1 MSFSQDWLLVGY
13 ATIYTAAPVLSLVL
27 DKDVDENL
35 ANLYPELYKELT
47 SGRSLSY
54 RTFFVWV
61 FVSIY
66 QGGMIQGLSQ
76 ILTEVDG
83 PKMVAISY
91 TVLVLNELLMVAIEI
106 TTWHPMMILA
116 IVGTFVFYAGS
127 VPFLGGYFDLEFIL
141 TL

>member
-1 MSFSQDWLLVGY
+1 MVGY
-13 ATIYTAAPVLSLVL
+13 ATVYTAAPVLSLVL

-54 RTFFVWV
+54 RTFFIWV

-83 PKMVAISY
+83 KRMVTVSY
-91 TVLVLNELLMVAIEI
+91 VVLVLNELLMVAIEI
-106 TTWHPMMILA
+106 TTWHWVMVLSI
-116 IVGTFVFYAGS
+116 IGTFLLFVVS
-127 VPFLGGYFDLEFIL
+127 IPFLGTYFDLEFIL
-141 TL
+141 TM

>member
-1 MSFSQDWLLVGY
+1 MVGY
-13 ATIYTAAPVLSLVL
+13 ATVYTAAPVLSLVL

-47 SGRSLSY
+47 TGRSLSY

-61 FVSIY
+61 LVSVY

-83 PKMVAISY
+83 PKMVTVSF

-106 TTWHPMMILA
+106 TTWHPLMIIS
-116 IVGTFVFYAGS
+116 IVGTFLLFVGS
-127 VPFLGGYFDLEFIL
+127 VPFLGIYFDLDFLL
-141 TL
+141 TW